1 MTCADP
7 GGRQPLGD
15 RRAISAGPRLDP
27 DTTVWASTD
36 AGFGRES
43 VDAHTPERLL
53 RYVTV
58 IGHGSRARSA
68 QWSTAYGQRMR
79 AAFDA
84 YPVDLSGRWRRRPG
98 QVLDVTLLVCALSQT
113 WVGPG

>member
-1 MTCADP
+1 MV
-7 GGRQPLGD
+7 D
-15 RRAISAGPRLDP
+15 R
-27 DTTVWASTD
+27 
-36 AGFGRES
+36 
-43 VDAHTPERLL
+43 
-53 RYVTV
+53 
-58 IGHGSRARSA
+58 
-68 QWSTAYGQRMR
+68 YGQRMR